1 VALDIHLAG
10 GLGEGEVVGAEPGF
24 GSLPVQLLHH
34 RIEGTLQIRHGD
46 VLVNDHALYLMEH
59 GGVGGIHLVLP
70 VHPAGCQD
78 ADGQFHG
85 LHRVDLHRR
94 GLAAEHHPA
103 VLVKIEGVRPV
114 PRGVALLCVE
124 AVKVIVSQFYLRAV
138 QDGKSHAYEDVFNLV
153 QGNVHGVLMPQL
165 LLAARDGD
173 VHRLCLHL
181 GFQLDFLQL
190 FLLAFDL
197 VGQLLPDLIGQL
209 TNDRA
214 FLRRELTHLLEE
226 GCELALFPQ
235 VLHPDVFQ
243 VHRLFGSR

>member
-1 VALDIHLAG
+1 M
-10 GLGEGEVVGAEPGF
+10 P
-24 GSLPVQLLHH
+24 
-34 RIEGTLQIRHGD
+34 
-46 VLVNDHALYLMEH
+46 
-59 GGVGGIHLVLP
+59 
-70 VHPAGCQD
+70 
-78 ADGQFHG
+78 
-85 LHRVDLHRR
+85 
-94 GLAAEHHPA
+94 
-103 VLVKIEGVRPV
+103 
-114 PRGVALLCVE
+114 LLCVE

-138 QDGKSHAYEDVFNLV
+138 QDGKAHAYEDVFNLV